1 MPEKYDE
8 CKIPKVI
15 QTIRQRKQNL
25 LRDSRIAELTKKY
38 QFDKY
43 AFFRLTDNN
52 IFDYTRTYLASFHL
66 NNFRNYKTKS
76 KISDE
81 IWLRNGLPTGEGL
94 FQLYIWF
101 CKERGFNVDRV
112 IEDLNV
118 LGGGDKEGER
128 RKV

>member
-1 MPEKYDE
+1 MPQQIKIQGQQFQQKYWMPEKYDE

-25 LRDSRIAELTKKY
+25 LRDSRIAELSKKY

-43 AFFRLTDNN
+43 AFSRLMDNKS
-52 IFDYTRTYLASFHL
+52 FDYTRTYLASIHL

-81 IWLRNGLPTGEGL
+81 IWLRNQNLPTGDSL
-94 FQLYIWF
+94 FQLCI
-101 CKERGFNVDRV
+101 
-112 IEDLNV
+112 
-118 LGGGDKEGER
+118 
-128 RKV
+128 